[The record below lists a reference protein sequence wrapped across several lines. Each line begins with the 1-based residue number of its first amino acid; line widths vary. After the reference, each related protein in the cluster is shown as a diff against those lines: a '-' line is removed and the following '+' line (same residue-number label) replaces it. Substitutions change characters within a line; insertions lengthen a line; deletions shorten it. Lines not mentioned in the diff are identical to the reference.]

1 MNNKL
6 MAALTTIVFVTLL
19 RQLVINAQSPQL
31 IHPFPK
37 SSILQTSLGRI
48 SDSFSRKISSNRID
62 ILYLANKSTFLASA
76 KEEEQFPPTSTQRG
90 GRR

>member
-6 MAALTTIVFVTLL
+6 ITSLTTVVFVTLL

-31 IHPFPK
+31 IHHFPK

-48 SDSFSRKISSNRID
+48 SNSFSKKISSNRID
-62 ILYLANKSTFLASA
+62 VLYLASA
-76 KEEEQFPPTSTQRG
+76 KEEEPSAPTSTKRG